1 MNVIKLFNNKKCGW
15 EGLGEE
21 EKHALPNYVGMYY
34 IENCEH
40 RKAYDLV
47 YSFTAKNIEITKFEN
62 ITIATEDSVSIPT
75 IGGTEVG
82 IPGEL

>member
-1 MNVIKLFNNKKCGW
+1 MKKSYQ
-15 EGLGEE
+15 
-21 EKHALPNYVGMYY
+21 N
-34 IENCEH
+34 I
-40 RKAYDLV
+40 
-47 YSFTAKNIEITKFEN
+47 NIEITKFEN